1 MFKENADYK
10 EYLKTMNENLIF
22 YNYDNYQVLTNCLV
36 TNHVHL
42 IIKIEKMSILLNDT
56 KFWRLIMATV
66 VNSFS
71 IVGIVAYLVKIEIDT
86 LAGMPSICIV
96 GMGDTAIKES
106 RERLEAAIINT
117 KFEFPRLKIV
127 INLSPSDIK
136 KRGSHFDLGMA
147 IGLLLQTR
155 QIRAEEIENYAFIGE
170 LSLNGDLRPCEGVLP
185 MAMEAKKLGIKNI
198 IVAYDNLKEA
208 RLVKGINI
216 FAFNRLNEVTDF
228 LIGVNPYE
236 PIQEVKNNY
245 YMEGPYIVDF
255 EDVQGQDSAVEFV
268 AVAAA
273 GGHNILMSGA
283 PGCGK
288 SMIAKR
294 IPTILPSMTEEE
306 ALEVTKIYSVSGLLK
321 NRGSLITERPF
332 RAPHHNA
339 STNSLIGGGINAM
352 PGEISLAHNGILF
365 LDEIAEFKKNTLDA
379 LRQPLEDG
387 NITIARVKNTHV
399 FPANFMLVSAMNP
412 CPCGY
417 YGESRCRCTDY
428 EVLKYREKLSGPIM
442 DRIDIQKYFS
452 SVNIMDLSK
461 GRKGQSSKKLKEK
474 VELARRIQRERFK
487 NIKGVSCNA
496 QMPSH
501 LIKEYCNIDADGM
514 KLFRDAYERFKYS
527 ARTYH
532 KFLKV
537 ARTFADMDAEIN
549 IQKKHILKALMCR
562 EIEKEERE
570 MVVLKNG

>member
-1 MFKENADYK
+1 
-10 EYLKTMNENLIF
+10 
-22 YNYDNYQVLTNCLV
+22 
-36 TNHVHL
+36 
-42 IIKIEKMSILLNDT
+42 
-56 KFWRLIMATV
+56 MATV

-155 QIRAEEIENYAFIGE
+155 QIRAKEIENYAFIGE

-496 QMPSH
+496 QMPS
-501 LIKEYCNIDADGM
+501 
-514 KLFRDAYERFKYS
+514 
-527 ARTYH
+527 
-532 KFLKV
+532 
-537 ARTFADMDAEIN
+537 
-549 IQKKHILKALMCR
+549 
-562 EIEKEERE
+562 
-570 MVVLKNG
+570 